1 MNNILIIEDEKELR
15 EIIKYNLE
23 NNGFGVQESSN
34 ANDALILME
43 DYLPDLILL
52 DLMLPGLK
60 GENFLTLIKK
70 NAKYKSIPVIIIS
83 AKNKEEDIVKAIE
96 SGADD
101 YLVKP
106 FSLKVLVAKINA
118 IIKRSQGEENNDFE
132 YEGLKLDES
141 NYKIFL
147 DNKELEL
154 THKEYVLLSFLL
166 KRPRQVFTRNQLLT
180 NVWGYESDVYTRTVD
195 SHISSLRKKLGNKGN
210 LIKSIQKIGYK
221 LE

>member
-1 MNNILIIEDEKELR
+1 MNNILIIEDEEELR

-166 KRPRQVFTRNQLLT
+166 KHPRQVFTRNQLLT
-180 NVWGYESDVYTRTVD
+180 NVWGYESDIYTRTVD

>member
-1 MNNILIIEDEKELR
+1 MNNILIIEDERELR

-118 IIKRSQGEENNDFE
+118 IIKRSQGEENNDLE

-166 KRPRQVFTRNQLLT
+166 KHPRQVFTRNQLLT
-180 NVWGYESDVYTRTVD
+180 NVWGYESDIYTRTVD

>member
-1 MNNILIIEDEKELR
+1 MNNILIIEDEDDLR

-23 NNGFGVQESSN
+23 NNGFQTQDVSN
-34 ANDALILME
+34 ANDALILM
-43 DYLPDLILL
+43 DDFLPDLILL

-60 GENFLTLIKK
+60 GENFLSLIKK
-70 NAKYKSIPVIIIS
+70 NSKYKAIPVVIIS

-96 SGADD
+96 AGADD

-106 FSLKVLVAKINA
+106 FSIKVLIAKINA
-118 IIKRSQGEENNDFE
+118 IIKRRVGEESFGFE
-132 YEGLKLDES
+132 YEGLRVDEG

-147 DNKELEL
+147 DDKELEL
-154 THKEYVLLSFLL
+154 THKEYLLLSFLL
-166 KRPRQVFTRNQLLT
+166 KHPKQVLPRNQLLT
-180 NVWGYESDVYTRTVD
+180 KVWGYESDVYTRTVD
-195 SHISSLRKKLGNKGN
+195 SHISSLRKKLGQKGE

>member
-166 KRPRQVFTRNQLLT
+166 KHPRQVFTRNQLLT
-180 NVWGYESDVYTRTVD
+180 NVWGYESDIYTRTVD

>member
-23 NNGFGVQESSN
+23 NNNFGVQESSN
-34 ANDALILME
+34 ANEALILME
-43 DYLPDLILL
+43 DFLPDLILL

-60 GENFLTLIKK
+60 GENFLALIKK
-70 NAKYKSIPVIIIS
+70 NAKYKAIPVVVIS

-106 FSLKVLVAKINA
+106 FSIKVLIAKINA
-118 IIKRSQGEENNDFE
+118 IIKRGTGEINHPFE
-132 YEGLKLDES
+132 YEGLRVDES

-147 DNKELEL
+147 DNKELAL
-154 THKEYVLLSFLL
+154 THKEYLLLSFLL
-166 KRPRQVFTRNQLLT
+166 KHPKQVFTRNQLLT
-180 NVWGYESDVYTRTVD
+180 NIWGYESDVYTRTVD
-195 SHISSLRKKLGNKGN
+195 SHISSLRKKLGQKGK

>member
-1 MNNILIIEDEKELR
+1 MNNILIIEDELDLR
-15 EIIKYNLE
+15 NIIKFNLE
-23 NNGFGVQESSN
+23 QCGFGIQESSN

-43 DYLPDLILL
+43 DFLPDLILL

-70 NAKYKSIPVIIIS
+70 NEKFKEIPVIIIS
-83 AKNKEEDIVKAIE
+83 AKNREEDIVKAIE
-96 SGADD
+96 NGAHD

-106 FSLKVLVAKINA
+106 FSLKVLIAKINS
-118 IIKRSQGEENNDFE
+118 IIKRNLGYFDSITE
-132 YEGLKLDES
+132 YEGIRIDER

-147 DNKELEL
+147 DDQELEL
-154 THKEYVLLSFLL
+154 THKEYLLLSFFV
-166 KRPRQVFTRNQLLT
+166 KHPKQVFTRNQLLS

-195 SHISSLRKKLGNKGN
+195 SHISSLRKKLGTKGQ
-210 LIKSIQKIGYK
+210 LIRSIQKIGYK

>member
-1 MNNILIIEDEKELR
+1 MNNILIIEDERELR

-166 KRPRQVFTRNQLLT
+166 KHPRQVFTRNQLLT
-180 NVWGYESDVYTRTVD
+180 NVWGYESDIYTRTVD